1 MSRIAVWPELKS
13 IADSL
18 ACFYE
23 TKYTGTNKTLQ
34 SMAIIILIFLLLFAF
49 IFCALAGGN
58 KDKEV

>member
-23 TKYTGTNKTLQ
+23 TKYTGTNMCFFYKP
-34 SMAIIILIFLLLFAF
+34 FKKFR
-49 IFCALAGGN
+49 
-58 KDKEV
+58 K

>member
-23 TKYTGTNKTLQ
+23 TNIQVQTKPYNP
-34 SMAIIILIFLLLFAF
+34 
-49 IFCALAGGN
+49 
-58 KDKEV
+58 